1 MAHELAVLSP
11 EKTIVTYRI
20 AGLATRIVAQLL
32 DWFLII
38 FVTIGV
44 SMFASVIFPYPYDE
58 ALTAIVGSIGWL
70 AYFTL
75 MEGLNN
81 GQTLGKFATNIRV
94 RMSDGTPVTFLAAAG
109 RSFLRIADMMP
120 PGLGILAIF
129 SNPKGQRLG
138 DFAANTIVVMEK
150 RGHAIFVERPHE
162 YGQHPLEAEVGDLR
176 TVTLEEYVTLRQFCD
191 RFPYLPTTVQNKLMR
206 EVWLP
211 IAQRR
216 NIPVVPGAHPVSI
229 AEAVVMKIGR
239 ERGLL

>member
-20 AGLATRIVAQLL
+20 AGLATRVIAQLL
-32 DWFLII
+32 DWFII
-38 FVTIGV
+38 AVVTIMV
-44 SMFASVIFPYPYDE
+44 VAASSELPDPYGG
-58 ALTAIVGSIGWL
+58 AIAAIVASIGWL
-70 AYFTL
+70 AYFTIL
-75 MEGLNN
+75 EGLNN
-81 GQTLGKFATNIRV
+81 GQTVGKIAANIRV
-94 RMSDGTPVTFLAAAG
+94 RMADGTPITFLAAAG
-109 RSFLRIADMMP
+109 RNFLRIADMLP
-120 PGLGILAIF
+120 PALGILAIF

-150 RGHAIFVERPHE
+150 RGEAVFVERPHE

-176 TVTLEEYVTLRQFCD
+176 SVTLEEYVALRQFCD
-191 RFPYLPTTVQNKLMR
+191 RFPFLPTSVQNKLIR
-206 EVWLP
+206 EVWMP

-216 NIPVVPGAHPVSI
+216 NIPMVPGAHPVSV